1 MNSIKYFI
9 QFLIII
15 FFFILFKLIGMKFS
29 SIISSKIFS
38 ILGPFFRSKKVIK
51 NNIKKAIPNLN
62 KKDLNDLI
70 NEMWANY
77 GRILSEYVFIKNF
90 RISKFHNNLQ
100 IEGNDIL
107 DKIKKEKKPVIFI
120 SGHFNN
126 FELMAMEIEKA
137 ALI

>member
-1 MNSIKYFI
+1 
-9 QFLIII
+9 
-15 FFFILFKLIGMKFS
+15 MKFS

-120 SGHFNN
+120 SG
-126 FELMAMEIEKA
+126 LR
-137 ALI
+137 